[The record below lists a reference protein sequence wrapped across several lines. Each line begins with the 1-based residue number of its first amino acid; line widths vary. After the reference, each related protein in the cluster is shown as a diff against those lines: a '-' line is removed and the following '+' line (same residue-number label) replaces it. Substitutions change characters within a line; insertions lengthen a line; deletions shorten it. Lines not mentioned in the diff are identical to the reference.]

1 MTTATLAPK
10 PVRKRRTRKS
20 PTKTMTEQ
28 KATAITPIKDVVVV
42 NEPVKLT
49 KPDVDI
55 IPIQK
60 YIDDFKNRMLHHNYE
75 VQEALSDLKFVV
87 NKARPYAQQVIS
99 KVNAL
104 TNSERKDMTS

>member
-1 MTTATLAPK
+1 MTVATASVALAPK
-10 PVRKRRTRKS
+10 PVRKRRTRAKS
-20 PTKTMTEQ
+20 VTTKTMTEQ
-28 KATAITPIKDVVVV
+28 KVTTITPIKEAVVV

-60 YIDDFKNRMLHHNYE
+60 YIDDFNNRMLHHNYE

-87 NKARPYAQQVIS
+87 NKARPYAQQVIN
-99 KVNAL
+99 KV
-104 TNSERKDMTS
+104 KDMTS

>member
-20 PTKTMTEQ
+20 TTKTMTEQ
-28 KATAITPIKDVVVV
+28 KVTTITPIKDAVVV
-42 NEPVKLT
+42 NEPVELT

-60 YIDDFKNRMLHHNYE
+60 YIDDFNNRMLHHNYE
-75 VQEALSDLKFVV
+75 VQMAIRDLKFVV

-99 KVNAL
+99 KV
-104 TNSERKDMTS
+104 KDMTS